1 MTKPADH
8 GFTLPPHSNAEYHR
22 RVMKSLE
29 TMTPEE
35 ALARSVKAG
44 IHTPDGKLTAAYKPP
59 EDEPHQTGDL
69 SCGLRPQGPAG
80 CQRSQQ

>member
-1 MTKPADH
+1 MTTRADH

-35 ALARSVKAG
+35 ALARSVRIG

-59 EDEPHQTGDL
+59 EDEPEDRRNEEEQE
-69 SCGLRPQGPAG
+69 
-80 CQRSQQ
+80 